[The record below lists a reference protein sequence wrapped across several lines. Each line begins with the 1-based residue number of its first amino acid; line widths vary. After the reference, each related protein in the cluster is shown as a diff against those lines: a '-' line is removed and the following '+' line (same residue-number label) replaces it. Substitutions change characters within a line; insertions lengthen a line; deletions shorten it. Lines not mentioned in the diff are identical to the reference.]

1 MAKNIA
7 NRFLDLD
14 ENLINFLEFP
24 HTSEKNEV
32 MSGTSTIVGQSK
44 ETTNIIDDPLDDFF
58 VQYDKEPSA
67 RRGNIINNY

>member
-1 MAKNIA
+1 
-7 NRFLDLD
+7 
-14 ENLINFLEFP
+14 
-24 HTSEKNEV
+24 
-32 MSGTSTIVGQSK
+32 MSGTSAIVGQSK